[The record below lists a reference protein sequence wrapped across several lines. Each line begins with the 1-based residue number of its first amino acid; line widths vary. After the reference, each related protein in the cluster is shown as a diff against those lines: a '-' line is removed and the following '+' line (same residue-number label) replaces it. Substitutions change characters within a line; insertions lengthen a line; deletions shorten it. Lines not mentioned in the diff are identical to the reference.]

1 MEHIQQIIE
10 YIKEFMYVFAI
21 MVGYKLGTL
30 LIKKKIVSTVDE
42 CIQDECIQDEC
53 INGFIPSDKTVMVVD
68 NFFKLLTNNKK
79 KSFIEECRKSHT
91 FEINETEERD
101 SLVDSIT
108 LSFAHISI
116 SN

>member
-30 LIKKKIVSTVDE
+30 LIKKKIVSTV
-42 CIQDECIQDEC
+42 DECIQDEC